1 MMLRYHTKSWWKMSH
16 VLPLHPHPYRLIG
29 LPSFPPAS
37 SAGTPSRAGLAP
49 DLRYD
54 ERATGSYG
62 ILRNQHMKNGEING
76 KHGEL
81 E

>member
-1 MMLRYHTKSWWKMSH
+1 MIVEISH
-16 VLPLHPHPYRLIG
+16 FHGGNFPMFFRCIPILIG

-49 DLRYD
+49 DLRGYD

-62 ILRNQHMKNGEING
+62 IVRNQHMKNGEING